1 VAAAAA
7 KLGERGPRVPAATAL
22 VARALAARPYR
33 RAAGAPQVYRELP
46 VSALVDGRLVE
57 GVVDLAF
64 EVPQGLA
71 VVEVKLAP
79 ADAGA
84 ESQLTAYCGALAAT
98 GVRVAEAWLLVVGAD
113 SAEPRQV

>member
-22 VARALAARPYR
+22 VARALAAPPYR
-33 RAAGAPQVYRELP
+33 RAASARQVFRELP

-64 EVPQGLA
+64 ETPQGLA

-79 ADAGA
+79 AGPEA
-84 ESQLTAYCGALAAT
+84 ESQLAVYRSALGAAGLH
-98 GVRVAEAWLLVVGAD
+98 VAEGWLLLVGPE
-113 SAEPRQV
+113 SAELKRV